1 MAPCGPDLMGLF
13 TSGSLHCRVGGPFG
27 DTRRTPRDGPR
38 LGHQEE
44 DGCMGCLG
52 VEYSRGS
59 SGGSSSSISGPI
71 ASGSATYSNWPL
83 PSIDGPSAQCF
94 CWDSAP
100 SEKFMNL

>member
-27 DTRRTPRDGPR
+27 DPRRTPRAGPR

-59 SGGSSSSISGPI
+59 TGGSSSSISGPI
-71 ASGSATYSNWPL
+71 ACGPATYSNWPL
-83 PSIDGPSAQCF
+83 PSIEGPSAQRPVTL
-94 CWDSAP
+94 SSP
-100 SEKFMNL
+100 SEKFINL